1 MKLARKHHYT
11 GCRFLSLCQF
21 QKGCL
26 GIAVSSQKLTP
37 CIICEEQ
44 MFAEEPE
51 TNSDRL
57 LGVPSNE
64 RLSSN

>member
-1 MKLARKHHYT
+1 MELVRKHPYT
-11 GCRFLSLCQF
+11 GRRFLSLCHF

-44 MFAEEPE
+44 MFAE
-51 TNSDRL
+51 
-57 LGVPSNE
+57 
-64 RLSSN
+64 